1 MEGSVF
7 GKVDHHGLC
16 QIRPLQ
22 LSDLDAVNR
31 IELTGYSHPWAE
43 TVFRDCFRDDY
54 RLWALENDARELI
67 GYAIVAY
74 LFDEAH
80 LLNICVAKT
89 KREKGLG
96 RLLLAHL
103 VSEAFTE
110 EMSVVTL
117 EVRVSNQSAIALY
130 ESHGFQ
136 QVGQRP
142 DYYPGDSAREDAL
155 VLTLSSPG

>member
-1 MEGSVF
+1 MGAGVF
-7 GKVDHHGLC
+7 DRFDHHGLC

-31 IELTGYSHPWAE
+31 IELTGYSHPWSE
-43 TVFRDCFRDDY
+43 TVFRDCFRDDH
-54 RLWALENDARELI
+54 RLWALENEGHELI

-80 LLNICVAKT
+80 LMNICVAKT
-89 KREKGLG
+89 KRGEGLG

-103 VSEAFTE
+103 VGEAFSE
-110 EMSVVTL
+110 KMSVVTL
-117 EVRVSNQSAIALY
+117 EVRVSNRSAIALY
-130 ESHGFQ
+130 ESYGFQ
-136 QVGQRP
+136 RMGQRP
-142 DYYPGDSAREDAL
+142 GYYPGDSAREDAL